1 MSKRIFLDNAATTP
15 MAPEIIDMISDMMKT
30 HFANPSSAHS
40 FGRESKIVVENARKT
55 IAKLLNTAPGTIFF
69 TSGGTEA
76 DNMAIKCGIH
86 DHKITHAIT
95 SKLSHHAVLYPLEDL
110 EKEGIIK
117 LSYVNIDKNGV
128 VDLNHLEELLKNNPR
143 TFVSI
148 MHANNEIG
156 TMQDIRSIGDI
167 CKQYNAIFHS
177 DTVQTIAHF
186 PFDMKELN
194 VDFMAASA
202 HKFHGPKGVGF
213 VFISEDIQINPLLR
227 GGGQERNMRAGT
239 ENIYGIAALAM
250 AMEMAY
256 ENLEEEIKYIKGIK
270 KHMIEKLQTELDDV
284 QFYGTC
290 LDLDNSLYTVLSCHF
305 PETDIAEM
313 LLFNLDILGVAC
325 SGGSACAS
333 GGSKGSHVLSALT
346 PDSKRPGIRFSFSKY
361 TTKEDVDF
369 AIQKLKELFAQ
380 SLESAI

>member
-1 MSKRIFLDNAATTP
+1 MSNKRVFLDNASTTP
-15 MAPEIIDMISDMMKT
+15 IAPEIIDMMSEMMKS
-30 HFANPSSAHS
+30 HFANPSSVHS
-40 FGRESKIVVENARKT
+40 YGRESKIVVEGARKK
-55 IAKLLNTAPGTIFF
+55 IAELLNTSPGSIFF

-76 DNMAIKCGIH
+76 DNMAIKCAIH

-95 SKLSHHAVLYPLEDL
+95 SRLSHHAVLFPLEDL
-110 EKEGIIK
+110 EKEGLIK
-117 LSYVNIDKNGV
+117 LSYVDIDKSGV
-128 VDLNHLEELLKNNPR
+128 ISMSHLKELLSSNPR

-156 TMQDIRSIGDI
+156 TIQDIKVIGDI
-167 CKQYNAIFHS
+167 CKEHNAIFHS
-177 DTVQTIAHF
+177 DTVQTMAHF
-186 PFDMKELN
+186 PFDMQKLN

-213 VFISEDIQINPLLR
+213 VYISENIRIKPLLR

-256 ENLEEEIKYIKGIK
+256 KNLQEETDYIKGLKIY
-270 KHMIEKLQTELDDV
+270 MIEKLQAELEDV
-284 QFYGTC
+284 QFYGKCT
-290 LDLDNSLYTVLSCHF
+290 DMDNSLYTVLSCHF

-333 GGSKGSHVLSALT
+333 GGSKGSHVLT
-346 PDSKRPGIRFSFSKY
+346 EIVPESKRPGIRFSFSKY
-361 TTKEDVDF
+361 STKEDIDF
-369 AIQKLKELFAQ
+369 TIDKLKELF
-380 SLESAI
+380 S

>member
-1 MSKRIFLDNAATTP
+1 MSNKRVFLDNASTTP
-15 MAPEIIDMISDMMKT
+15 IAPEIIDMMSEMMNT
-30 HFANPSSAHS
+30 NFANPSSVHS
-40 FGRESKIVVENARKT
+40 YGRESKIVVERARKK
-55 IAKLLNTAPGTIFF
+55 ISKLLNTSPGTIFF

-76 DNMAIKCGIH
+76 DNMAIKCAIH

-95 SKLSHHAVLYPLEDL
+95 SKLSHHAVLFPLEDL
-110 EKEGIIK
+110 EKDGLIK
-117 LSYVNIDKNGV
+117 LSYINIDKNGV
-128 VDLNHLEELLKNNPR
+128 VSVSHLKELLDNNPR

-156 TMQDIRSIGDI
+156 TIQDIKLIGNL
-167 CKQYNAIFHS
+167 CKEYNAIFHS

-186 PFDMKELN
+186 PFDMQKLN

-213 VFISEDIQINPLLR
+213 VYISKDIQIKPLLR

-256 ENLEEEIKYIKGIK
+256 NNLEEETKYIKGLK
-270 KHMIEKLQTELDDV
+270 MYMMEKLQTELEDV
-284 QFYGTC
+284 QFYGKCT
-290 LDLDNSLYTVLSCHF
+290 DMENSLYTVLSCHF

-325 SGGSACAS
+325 SGGSACTS
-333 GGSKGSHVLSALT
+333 GSSKGSHVLT
-346 PDSKRPGIRFSFSKY
+346 EIVPESKRPGIRFSFSKY
-361 TTKEDVDF
+361 NTKEDIDF
-369 AIQKLKELFAQ
+369 TIDKLKELF
-380 SLESAI
+380 S

>member
-1 MSKRIFLDNAATTP
+1 MKVYLDNAATTP
-15 MAPEIIDMISDMMKT
+15 IAPEIIEMMSQMMRT
-30 HFANPSSAHS
+30 HFANPSSVHS
-40 FGRESKIVVENARKT
+40 FGRESKIIVESARKR
-55 IAKLLNTAPGTIFF
+55 IAKLLNTSPGSIFF

-76 DNMAIKCGIH
+76 DNMAIKCAIH

-95 SKLSHHAVLYPLEDL
+95 SKISHQAVLYPLQDL
-110 EKEGIIK
+110 DKVGVIK
-117 LSYVNIDKNGV
+117 LSYIDIDKDGAV
-128 VDLNHLEELLKNNPR
+128 SLSHLKELLKDNSR

-156 TMQDIRSIGDI
+156 TLEDLKQIGEI
-167 CKQYNAIFHS
+167 CKEYNAIFHS
-177 DTVQTIAHF
+177 DTVQTIGHY
-186 PFDMKELN
+186 PFNMQDLN

-213 VFISEDIQINPLLR
+213 IYISENIKIKPLIR

-256 ENLEEEIKYIKGIK
+256 EHLEEEVKYIKGLK
-270 KHMIEKLQTELDDV
+270 KYMIEKLQTEIEDV
-284 QFYGTC
+284 QFYGKCT
-290 LDLDNSLYTVLSCHF
+290 DIENSLYTVLSCNF

-333 GGSKGSHVLSALT
+333 GGSKGSHVLTEIA
-346 PDSKRPGIRFSFSKY
+346 PNSKRPGIRFSFSKY
-361 TTKEDVDF
+361 NTKEDIDF
-369 AIQKLKELFAQ
+369 TVAKLKELFP
-380 SLESAI
+380 

>member
-1 MSKRIFLDNAATTP
+1 MKVYLDNAATTP
-15 MAPEIIDMISDMMKT
+15 IAPEIIEMMHILMKDS
-30 HFANPSSAHS
+30 FANPSSVHS
-40 FGRESKIVVENARKT
+40 FGRESKIIVESARKK
-55 IAKLLNTAPGTIFF
+55 IANLLNTSPGSIFF

-76 DNMAIKCGIH
+76 DNMAIKCAIK

-95 SKLSHHAVLYPLEDL
+95 SKISHHAVLYPLQDL
-110 EKEGIIK
+110 FKEGLIK
-117 LSYVNIDKNGV
+117 LSYVDFDKNGV
-128 VDLNHLEELLKNNPR
+128 ISLSHLKQILQESPR

-156 TMQDIRSIGDI
+156 TIQDIEKIGDI
-167 CKQYNAIFHS
+167 CKEYNAIFHS
-177 DTVQTIAHF
+177 DTVQTIGHY
-186 PFDMKELN
+186 PFDMQKLN

-213 VFISEDIQINPLLR
+213 SYISENIKIKPLIR

-239 ENIYGIAALAM
+239 ENIYGIAGLAM

-256 ENLEEEIKYIKGIK
+256 ENLEIEMKYIKGLKQYMIK
-270 KHMIEKLQTELDDV
+270 RLQNDIKDI
-284 QFYGTC
+284 QFYGKCT
-290 LDLDNSLYTVLSCHF
+290 DIEKSLYTVLSCHF
-305 PETDIAEM
+305 PETKISEM

-333 GGSKGSHVLSALT
+333 GGNQGSHVLREIV

-361 TTKEDVDF
+361 NTKEDIDF
-369 AIQKLKELFAQ
+369 AVSKLKELF
-380 SLESAI
+380 

>member
-1 MSKRIFLDNAATTP
+1 MKRVYLDNAATTP
-15 MAPEIIDMISDMMKT
+15 MAPEIIEMMSEMMKT
-30 HFANPSSAHS
+30 HFANPSSVHS
-40 FGRESKIVVENARKT
+40 FGRESKTVVENARKS
-55 IAKLLNTAPGTIFF
+55 IANLLNTSPGSIFF

-76 DNMAIKCGIH
+76 DNMAIKCGIN

-110 EKEGIIK
+110 AVEGKIK
-117 LSYVNIDKNGV
+117 LSYIDIDENGV
-128 VDLNHLEELLKNNPR
+128 VSLSHLKELLANNPR

-156 TMQDIRSIGDI
+156 TIQDIKAIGDI
-167 CKQYNAIFHS
+167 CKEYNAIFHS

-186 PFDMKELN
+186 PFDMQKLN

-213 VFISEDIQINPLLR
+213 VYISENIQIKPLLR
-227 GGGQERNMRAGT
+227 GGPQERNMRAGT
-239 ENIYGIAALAM
+239 ENIYGIAALSM

-256 ENLEEEIKYIKGIK
+256 EHLEEEVKYIKGLK
-270 KHMIEKLQTELDDV
+270 SYMIEKFKTEMPDV
-284 QFYGTC
+284 QFYGKCT
-290 LDLDNSLYTVLSCHF
+290 DMDNSLYTVLSVNF

-313 LLFNLDILGVAC
+313 LLFNLDIMGISC

-333 GGSKGSHVLSALT
+333 GGSKSSHVLSGIN
-346 PDSKRPGIRFSFSKY
+346 PESKRPGIRFSFSKY
-361 TTKEDVDF
+361 NTKEDIDF
-369 AIQKLKELFAQ
+369 AIDKLKELFN
-380 SLESAI
+380 

>member
-1 MSKRIFLDNAATTP
+1 MKRVFLDNASTTP
-15 MAPEIIDMISDMMKT
+15 MAPEIIEMMSEMMKT
-30 HFANPSSAHS
+30 HFANPSSTHS
-40 FGRESKIVVENARKT
+40 FGRESKIIVENARKS
-55 IAKLLNTAPGTIFF
+55 IANLLNTSPGSIFF

-76 DNMAIKCGIH
+76 DNMAIKCGID

-110 EKEGIIK
+110 AVEGKIK
-117 LSYVNIDKNGV
+117 LSYIDIDENGV
-128 VDLNHLEELLKNNPR
+128 VSLSHLKQLLANNPR

-156 TMQDIRSIGDI
+156 TIQDIKAIGDI
-167 CKQYNAIFHS
+167 CKEYNAIFHS

-186 PFDMKELN
+186 PFNMQELN
-194 VDFMAASA
+194 IDFMAASA

-213 VFISEDIQINPLLR
+213 VYISENIQITPLLR

-239 ENIYGIAALAM
+239 ENIYGIAALSM

-256 ENLEEEIKYIKGIK
+256 EHLEEEVKYIKGLK
-270 KHMIEKLQTELDDV
+270 SYMIEKFKTEMQDV
-284 QFYGTC
+284 QFYGKCT
-290 LDLDNSLYTVLSCHF
+290 DMDNSLYTVLSVNF

-313 LLFNLDILGVAC
+313 LLFNLDIMGISC

-333 GGSKGSHVLSALT
+333 GGSKSSHVLTAIL
-346 PDSKRPGIRFSFSKY
+346 PDSKRPGLRFSFSKY
-361 TTKEDVDF
+361 NTKEDIDF
-369 AIQKLKELFAQ
+369 AISKLKELFN
-380 SLESAI
+380 

>member
-1 MSKRIFLDNAATTP
+1 MKVYLDNAATTP
-15 MAPEIIDMISDMMKT
+15 IAPEIIEMMSQMMKT
-30 HFANPSSAHS
+30 HFANPSSVHS
-40 FGRESKIVVENARKT
+40 FGRESKIIVESARKR
-55 IAKLLNTAPGTIFF
+55 IAKLLNTSPGSIFF

-76 DNMAIKCGIH
+76 DNMAIKCAIH

-95 SKLSHHAVLYPLEDL
+95 SKISHQAVLYPLQDL
-110 EKEGIIK
+110 AKEGVII
-117 LSYVNIDKNGV
+117 LSYIDIDKDGAV
-128 VDLNHLEELLKNNPR
+128 SLSHLKELLKDNSR

-156 TMQDIRSIGDI
+156 TLEDLKQIGEI
-167 CKQYNAIFHS
+167 CKEYNAIFHS
-177 DTVQTIAHF
+177 DTVQTIGHY
-186 PFDMKELN
+186 PFNMQDLN

-213 VFISEDIQINPLLR
+213 IYISENIKIKPLIR

-256 ENLEEEIKYIKGIK
+256 EHLEEEVKYIKGLK
-270 KHMIEKLQTELDDV
+270 KYMIEKLQTEIEDV
-284 QFYGTC
+284 QFYGKCT
-290 LDLDNSLYTVLSCHF
+290 DIENSLYTVLSCHF

-333 GGSKGSHVLSALT
+333 GGNKGSHVLTEIA
-346 PDSKRPGIRFSFSKY
+346 PNSKRPGIRFSFSKY
-361 TTKEDVDF
+361 NTKEDIDF
-369 AIQKLKELFAQ
+369 TVAKLKELFP
-380 SLESAI
+380 

>member
-1 MSKRIFLDNAATTP
+1 MKVYLDNAATTP
-15 MAPEIIDMISDMMKT
+15 IAPEIIEMMSQMMKT
-30 HFANPSSAHS
+30 HFANPSSVHS
-40 FGRESKIVVENARKT
+40 FGRESKIIVESARKR
-55 IAKLLNTAPGTIFF
+55 IAKLLNTSPGSIFF

-76 DNMAIKCGIH
+76 DNMAIKCAIH

-95 SKLSHHAVLYPLEDL
+95 SKISHQAVLYPLQDL
-110 EKEGIIK
+110 AKEGVII
-117 LSYVNIDKNGV
+117 LSYIDIDKDGAV
-128 VDLNHLEELLKNNPR
+128 SLSHLKELLKDNSR

-156 TMQDIRSIGDI
+156 TLEDLKQIGEI
-167 CKQYNAIFHS
+167 CKEYNAIFHS
-177 DTVQTIAHF
+177 DTVQTIGHY
-186 PFDMKELN
+186 PFNMQDLN

-213 VFISEDIQINPLLR
+213 IYISENIKIKPLIR

-256 ENLEEEIKYIKGIK
+256 EHLEEEVKYIKGLK
-270 KHMIEKLQTELDDV
+270 KYMIEKLQTEIEDV
-284 QFYGTC
+284 QFYGKCT
-290 LDLDNSLYTVLSCHF
+290 DIENSLYTVLSCHF

-333 GGSKGSHVLSALT
+333 GGNKGSHVLTEIA
-346 PDSKRPGIRFSFSKY
+346 PNSKRPGIRFSFSKFN
-361 TTKEDVDF
+361 TKEDIDYTV
-369 AIQKLKELFAQ
+369 AKLKELFP
-380 SLESAI
+380 

>member
-1 MSKRIFLDNAATTP
+1 MKVYLDNAATTP
-15 MAPEIIDMISDMMKT
+15 IAPEIIEMMSQMMKT
-30 HFANPSSAHS
+30 HFANPSSVHS
-40 FGRESKIVVENARKT
+40 FGRESKIIVESARKR
-55 IAKLLNTAPGTIFF
+55 IAKLLNTSPGSIFF

-76 DNMAIKCGIH
+76 DNMAIKCAIH

-95 SKLSHHAVLYPLEDL
+95 SKISHQAVLYPLQDL
-110 EKEGIIK
+110 DKVGVIK
-117 LSYVNIDKNGV
+117 LSYIDIDKDGAV
-128 VDLNHLEELLKNNPR
+128 SLSHLKELLKDNSR

-156 TMQDIRSIGDI
+156 TLEDLKQIGEI
-167 CKQYNAIFHS
+167 CKEYNAIFHS
-177 DTVQTIAHF
+177 DTVQTIGHY
-186 PFDMKELN
+186 PFNMQDLN

-213 VFISEDIQINPLLR
+213 IYISENIKIKPLIR

-256 ENLEEEIKYIKGIK
+256 EHLEEEVKYIKGLK
-270 KHMIEKLQTELDDV
+270 KYMIEKLQTEIEDV
-284 QFYGTC
+284 QFYGKCT
-290 LDLDNSLYTVLSCHF
+290 DIENSLYTVLSCHF

-333 GGSKGSHVLSALT
+333 GGNKGSHVLTEIA
-346 PDSKRPGIRFSFSKY
+346 PNSKRPGIRFSFSKY
-361 TTKEDVDF
+361 NTKEDIDF
-369 AIQKLKELFAQ
+369 TVAKLKELFP
-380 SLESAI
+380 

>member
-1 MSKRIFLDNAATTP
+1 MKVYLDNAATTP
-15 MAPEIIDMISDMMKT
+15 MAPDIIEMMSEMMKT
-30 HFANPSSAHS
+30 NFANPSSVHS
-40 FGRESKIVVENARKT
+40 FGRESKIIVESARKS
-55 IAKLLNTAPGTIFF
+55 IANLLNTSPGSIFF

-95 SKLSHHAVLYPLEDL
+95 SRISHHAVLYPLQDL
-110 EKEGIIK
+110 EKEGVIK
-117 LSYVNIDKNGV
+117 LSYVNIDKDGV
-128 VDLNHLEELLKNNPR
+128 VSLSHLKQLLEDHPR

-156 TMQDIRSIGDI
+156 TIQDLKQIGEI
-167 CKQYNAIFHS
+167 CKEYNAIFHS
-177 DTVQTIAHF
+177 DTVQTIAHY
-186 PFDMKELN
+186 PFNMQELN

-213 VFISEDIQINPLLR
+213 MYISENIQIKPLLR

-239 ENIYGIAALAM
+239 ENIYGIAALVM

-256 ENLEEEIKYIKGIK
+256 ENLNEEVKYIKGLK
-270 KHMIEKLQTELDDV
+270 KHMINKLQTELNDV
-284 QFYGTC
+284 QFYGKCT
-290 LDLDNSLYTVLSCHF
+290 DLDNSLYTVLSCHF

-313 LLFNLDILGVAC
+313 LLFNLDISGVAC

-333 GGSKGSHVLSALT
+333 GGSKTSHVLSAIN
-346 PDSKRPGIRFSFSKY
+346 PESKRPGIRFSFSKY
-361 TTKEDVDF
+361 NTKEDIDF
-369 AIQKLKELFAQ
+369 AIDKLKNLF
-380 SLESAI
+380 L

>member
-1 MSKRIFLDNAATTP
+1 MSNKRVFLDNASTTP
-15 MAPEIIDMISDMMKT
+15 IAPEIIDMMSEMMKS
-30 HFANPSSAHS
+30 HFANPSSIHS
-40 FGRESKIVVENARKT
+40 YGRESKIVVEGARKK
-55 IAKLLNTAPGTIFF
+55 IAELLNTSPGSIFF

-76 DNMAIKCGIH
+76 DNMAIKCAIH

-95 SKLSHHAVLYPLEDL
+95 SKISHHAVLFPLEDL
-110 EKEGIIK
+110 EKEGLIK
-117 LSYVNIDKNGV
+117 LSYIDTDKNGV
-128 VDLNHLEELLKNNPR
+128 ISISHLKELLECNPR

-156 TMQDIRSIGDI
+156 TIQDIKLIGNI
-167 CKQYNAIFHS
+167 CKEYNAIFHS
-177 DTVQTIAHF
+177 DTVQTMAHF
-186 PFDMKELN
+186 PFDMQKLN

-213 VFISEDIQINPLLR
+213 VYISENIQIKPLIR

-256 ENLEEEIKYIKGIK
+256 DNLEEETDYIKGLKIY
-270 KHMIEKLQTELDDV
+270 MMEKLQTELEDV
-284 QFYGTC
+284 QFYGKCT
-290 LDLDNSLYTVLSCHF
+290 DMDNSLYTVLSCHF

-313 LLFNLDILGVAC
+313 LLFNLDIMGVAC

-333 GGSKGSHVLSALT
+333 GGSKGSHVLT
-346 PDSKRPGIRFSFSKY
+346 EIIPESKRPGIRFSFSKY
-361 TTKEDVDF
+361 NTKEDIDF
-369 AIQKLKELFAQ
+369 TIDKLKVLF
-380 SLESAI
+380 S